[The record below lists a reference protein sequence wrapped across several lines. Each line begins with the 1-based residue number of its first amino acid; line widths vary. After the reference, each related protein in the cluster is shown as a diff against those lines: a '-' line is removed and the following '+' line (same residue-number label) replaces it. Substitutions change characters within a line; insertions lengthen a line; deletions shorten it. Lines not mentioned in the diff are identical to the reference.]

1 MSKRIFTKF
10 EGALEETPDD
20 KMPYSLGDVT
30 KLSPESL
37 EMNVYKKETDK
48 RFMQFRLQNFERED
62 CDVLMVQGIDV
73 SYNILYD
80 NAKAQ
85 KEILE
90 VSNACVSHEM
100 RNPMNSISAI
110 NEAKKAIY

>member
-1 MSKRIFTKF
+1 
-10 EGALEETPDD
+10 
-20 KMPYSLGDVT
+20 
-30 KLSPESL
+30 
-37 EMNVYKKETDK
+37 
-48 RFMQFRLQNFERED
+48 MQFRLQNFERDD

-110 NEAKKAIY
+110 NEAKKAIYKKIRKS